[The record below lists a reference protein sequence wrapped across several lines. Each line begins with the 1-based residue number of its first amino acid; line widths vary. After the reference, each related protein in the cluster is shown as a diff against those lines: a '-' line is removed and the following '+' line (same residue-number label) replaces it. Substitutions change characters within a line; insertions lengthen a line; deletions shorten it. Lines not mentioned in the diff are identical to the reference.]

1 MQRHRAFR
9 FRRDLL
15 ASLDSRGERMK
26 WRLVDLAVLA
36 TLAGTPAHAAE
47 WTGAARVIDGDT
59 LEIGG
64 TRLRLAGIDAAE
76 AAQICVGPGSVAY
89 DCGYEATQELVRLI
103 GDQTVRCS
111 GSGTDRLHQPLV
123 VCRARQTDLNA
134 EMVRSGWA
142 VAWQGRDYQR
152 LEDEAR
158 AARRGLWQGKF
169 QRPEAWRREKE
180 TGVPGTATKQ

>member
-1 MQRHRAFR
+1 MKRWFV
-9 FRRDLL
+9 DLSLL
-15 ASLDSRGERMK
+15 AMI
-26 WRLVDLAVLA
+26 
-36 TLAGTPAHAAE
+36 AGAPAHAAE

-76 AAQICVGPGSVAY
+76 AAQICIGPGAIAY
-89 DCGYEATQELVRLI
+89 NCGYEATQELVRLI
-103 GDQTVRCS
+103 GDQTLRCS
-111 GSGTDRLHQPLV
+111 GTGTDRLHQPLV
-123 VCRARQTDLNA
+123 ACRAGQTDLNA

-142 VAWQGRDYQR
+142 VTWQSRDYQR

-169 QRPEAWRREKE
+169 QRPDMWRREHE
-180 TGVPGTATKQ
+180 ALLPGTTPKQ